1 LESGE
6 LQKKI
11 GIIEDIEAIKRL
23 QYHYIEC
30 LSFTK
35 WDELVECFAE
45 NGEVDLGEGAEKST
59 IIKGKEE
66 ISKLFKEGV
75 SRSHVGREGIFVV
88 HPVIDVE
95 GDRATGTWLSY
106 FMNIRSR
113 GREPLLHW
121 MQGIYECKYVKE
133 NNNWKFSLLKW
144 RARLKYQ
151 QSQMQFIE

>member
-1 LESGE
+1 MASGE

-23 QYHYIEC
+23 QYRYIEC

-35 WDELVECFAE
+35 WDELLECFSE
-45 NGEVDLGEGAEKST
+45 NSEVDLGEGTEKST

-75 SRSHVGREGIFVV
+75 SRSHLGREGIFVV

-95 GDRATGTWLSY
+95 GDRATGKWLSY

-113 GREPLLHW
+113 GREPLLLW

-133 NNNWKFSLLKW
+133 NNKWKFSLLKW